1 MKLELKENPELLEKL
16 SELYKQTSLSV
27 DQIMNENQR
36 QWGSPEAMLIT
47 VPLIAVIERLDKLI
61 GLLEPKCACKPLE
74 KTSIVS
80 NEIIEEPKNGLQSVI
95 NTIFVKPRMRAKDIS
110 KGLPEGVTIKMLM
123 EQGLIKKENPFVYT
137 KV

>member
-1 MKLELKENPELLEKL
+1 MKLELKENPELFEKL

-61 GLLEPKCACKPLE
+61 GLLEPKCACGKADAIAHLPHG
-74 KTSIVS
+74 TS
-80 NEIIEEPKNGLQSVI
+80 L
-95 NTIFVKPRMRAKDIS
+95 
-110 KGLPEGVTIKMLM
+110 KGLGLSGVFNRI
-123 EQGLIKKENPFVYT
+123 GLIHCAIIV
-137 KV
+137 

>member
-1 MKLELKENPELLEKL
+1 MKLELKENPELFEKL
-16 SELYKQTSLSV
+16 SELYKQTSLPV

-61 GLLEPKCACKPLE
+61 GLLEPKCACGKADA
-74 KTSIVS
+74 IAHGVVVD
-80 NEIIEEPKNGLQSVI
+80 EIPENSLQSVI

>member
-1 MKLELKENPELLEKL
+1 M
-16 SELYKQTSLSV
+16 
-27 DQIMNENQR
+27 
-36 QWGSPEAMLIT
+36 
-47 VPLIAVIERLDKLI
+47 IERLDKLI
-61 GLLEPKCACKPLE
+61 GLLEPKCACGKADA
-74 KTSIVS
+74 IAHGVVVD
-80 NEIIEEPKNGLQSVI
+80 EIPENSLQSVI